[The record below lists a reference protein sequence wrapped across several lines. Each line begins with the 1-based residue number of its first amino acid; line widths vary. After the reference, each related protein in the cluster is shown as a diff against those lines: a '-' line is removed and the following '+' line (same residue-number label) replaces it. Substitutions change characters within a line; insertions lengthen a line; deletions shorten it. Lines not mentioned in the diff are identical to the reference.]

1 MNNKIWNEIVEEVN
15 LRISAEPSLEPYL
28 KKLIVSKNSL
38 IESIAAI
45 LASKLN
51 SDALSSKDIRK
62 FITDVFQTCEGIE
75 EDLLKNLKF
84 MALSRNIKL
93 NALVKEILS
102 EKIKSNIPSEIDK
115 SVSDELDEIKKRI
128 SKLEKS

>member
-1 MNNKIWNEIVEEVN
+1 MKKRTQLNIEI
-15 LRISAEPSLEPYL
+15 
-28 KKLIVSKNSL
+28 
-38 IESIAAI
+38 
-45 LASKLN
+45 
-51 SDALSSKDIRK
+51 D
-62 FITDVFQTCEGIE
+62 

-84 MALSRNIKL
+84 MALSQNIKL

-115 SVSDELDEIKKRI
+115 SLSDELDEIKKRI

>member
-1 MNNKIWNEIVEEVN
+1 M
-15 LRISAEPSLEPYL
+15 
-28 KKLIVSKNSL
+28 KKRTQLN
-38 IESIAAI
+38 IE
-45 LASKLN
+45 
-51 SDALSSKDIRK
+51 
-62 FITDVFQTCEGIE
+62 IE

-84 MALSRNIKL
+84 MALAKNIKL

-102 EKIKSNIPSEIDK
+102 EKIKLNNLSEIDK

>member
-1 MNNKIWNEIVEEVN
+1 M
-15 LRISAEPSLEPYL
+15 
-28 KKLIVSKNSL
+28 KKRTQLN
-38 IESIAAI
+38 IE
-45 LASKLN
+45 
-51 SDALSSKDIRK
+51 
-62 FITDVFQTCEGIE
+62 IE

-84 MALSRNIKL
+84 MALSQNIKL

-102 EKIKSNIPSEIDK
+102 EKIKSNIPSKIDK

>member
-1 MNNKIWNEIVEEVN
+1 MRKRTQLNIEI
-15 LRISAEPSLEPYL
+15 
-28 KKLIVSKNSL
+28 
-38 IESIAAI
+38 
-45 LASKLN
+45 
-51 SDALSSKDIRK
+51 D
-62 FITDVFQTCEGIE
+62 

-84 MALSRNIKL
+84 MALSKNIKL

-102 EKIKSNIPSEIDK
+102 EKIESNFKGEIDK